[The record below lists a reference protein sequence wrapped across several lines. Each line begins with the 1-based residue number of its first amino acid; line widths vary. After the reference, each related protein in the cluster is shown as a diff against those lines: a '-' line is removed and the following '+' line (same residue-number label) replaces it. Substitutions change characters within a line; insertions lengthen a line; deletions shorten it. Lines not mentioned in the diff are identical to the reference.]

1 VEAAVADPQDGR
13 QRIPPQGPF
22 EEEIGFTRAIRAGS
36 IVAVSG
42 TVGVEADG
50 SVKEDAGA
58 QADRCFAL
66 IREHIEALGGHMGDI
81 VRIRMFVTDIKDA
94 DAVSAAFSRALKA
107 TRPTGTLVAI
117 AGLYDPRWKVEIE
130 AHAVIGSGQ

>member
-1 VEAAVADPQDGR
+1 MADPQDGR
-13 QRIPPQGPF
+13 QRIPALSPF
-22 EEEIGFTRAIRAGS
+22 EEEVGYTRAIRAGN
-36 IVAVSG
+36 IIAVSG
-42 TVGVEADG
+42 TVGIEADG
-50 SVKEDAGA
+50 SVKDDAGA

-66 IREHIEALGGHMGDI
+66 IRQHIEALGGHMGDV

-130 AHAVIGSGQ
+130 ADAVIGSGQ

>member
-1 VEAAVADPQDGR
+1 MADPADGR
-13 QRIPPQGPF
+13 QRIPALSPF

-50 SVKEDAGA
+50 SVKEDAGE

-66 IREHIEALGGHMGDI
+66 IREHIEALGGHMGDV
-81 VRIRMFVTDIKDA
+81 VRIRMFVTDIKHA

-130 AHAVIGSGQ
+130 ADAVIGSGQ

>member
-1 VEAAVADPQDGR
+1 MADPADGR
-13 QRIPPQGPF
+13 QRIPALSPF
-22 EEEIGFTRAIRAGS
+22 EEEIGYTRAIRSGN

-50 SVKEDAGA
+50 SVKDDAGE

-66 IREHIEALGGHMGDI
+66 IRQHIEALGGHMGDV

-130 AHAVIGSGQ
+130 ADAVLGSGQ

>member
-1 VEAAVADPQDGR
+1 VADPADGR
-13 QRIPPQGPF
+13 QRIPALSPF
-22 EEEIGFTRAIRAGS
+22 EEEIGYTRAIRAGN

-58 QADRCFAL
+58 QAERCFAL
-66 IREHIEALGGHMGDI
+66 IREHIEALGGHMGDV
-81 VRIRMFVTDIKDA
+81 VRIRMFVTDMKDA

-117 AGLYDPRWKVEIE
+117 TGLYDPRWKVEIE
-130 AHAVIGSGQ
+130 ADAVIGSGQ

>member
-1 VEAAVADPQDGR
+1 MADPADGR
-13 QRIPPQGPF
+13 QRISPQGPF
-22 EEEIGFTRAIRAGS
+22 EEEIGFTRAIRAGNV
-36 IVAVSG
+36 IAVSG

-66 IREHIEALGGHMGDI
+66 IREHIEQLGGHMGDV
-81 VRIRMFVTDIKDA
+81 VRVRMFVTDIA
-94 DAVSAAFSRALKA
+94 DAMTVSAAFSRALKT

-117 AGLYDPRWKVEIE
+117 SALADPRWKVEIE
-130 AHAVIGSGQ
+130 ADAIIGSGQ

>member
-1 VEAAVADPQDGR
+1 MADPADGR
-13 QRIPPQGPF
+13 QRILAQSPF
-22 EEEIGFTRAIRAGS
+22 EEEIGFTRAIRTGNL
-36 IVAVSG
+36 IAVSG

-66 IREHIEALGGHMGDI
+66 IRQHTEQLGGHMGDV

-107 TRPTGTLVAI
+107 TRPTGTLVAV

-130 AHAVIGSGQ
+130 ADAVIGSGQ